1 MEMCNG
7 FEVAYCAACA
17 PCPHVVNAS
26 VHSGS
31 GCPNCTRPSG
41 PTPPPPLPPPPTPP
55 PAPPGGSPCIRF
67 GNTIP
72 SSNVIDATVTQG
84 DTSHTWSKYRFSQF
98 SDWLNIFS
106 AGAGQITVKD
116 HSSGKILLTA
126 TIPLTPG
133 PLLVVVKDFWPP
145 RAAKNVETIA
155 ASFSPPKAGSAVR
168 LFNLA
173 PDVLSAD
180 LLLGSSSGKLLAHAV
195 KYSLGSP
202 WTPVSCSQVGQLYLR
217 QGLPIRSM

>member
-7 FEVAYCAACA
+7 FEVAYCAACT
-17 PCPHVVNAS
+17 PCPHAPNAS
-26 VHSGS
+26 FHSGS

-41 PTPPPPLPPPPTPP
+41 PPHPAPPTPP
-55 PAPPGGSPCIRF
+55 TPTPTPTPPKGSPCIRF

-72 SSNVIDATVTQG
+72 SSNVVDATITQG
-84 DTSHTWSKYRFSQF
+84 DTSHTWSDYRFSQF
-98 SDWLNIFS
+98 SEWLNIFS
-106 AGAGQITVKD
+106 PGAGQITVKD
-116 HSSGKILLTA
+116 HSSGDVLLTA

-155 ASFSPPKAGSAVR
+155 ASFSPPKVGSAVR

-173 PDVLSAD
+173 PDVPSAD
-180 LLLGSSSGKLLAHAV
+180 LLLGSTSGKVLAHAV

-202 WTPVSCSQVGQLYLR
+202 WTPVSCAQVRQLFL
-217 QGLPIRSM
+217 